1 MMTPHDSST
10 MTYAAEDRARQS
22 RGTSSQ
28 GILDMVNRAME
39 RRGLGGACVVD
50 VGCGAGDLY
59 PVVRPRFSQYVGVDV
74 VRYDGFPG
82 EARFCQ
88 LDLDSGN
95 IPMADECAD
104 VVVAVEVIEH
114 LENPRQFA
122 RQVVRLAKR
131 GGWVIITTPN
141 QLSLLSLLTLVLKKR
156 FQAFQDVHYPT
167 HITALLE
174 VDLRRIAAECG
185 LEQIEIEYSRQ
196 SRIPGMARHY
206 PEVLSRRFPQAL
218 SDNVLLIGR
227 RADRK

>member
-1 MMTPHDSST
+1 MMTLHDSST

-50 VGCGAGDLY
+50 VGCGA
-59 PVVRPRFSQYVGVDV
+59 
-74 VRYDGFPG
+74 
-82 EARFCQ
+82 
-88 LDLDSGN
+88 
-95 IPMADECAD
+95 
-104 VVVAVEVIEH
+104 
-114 LENPRQFA
+114 
-122 RQVVRLAKR
+122 
-131 GGWVIITTPN
+131 
-141 QLSLLSLLTLVLKKR
+141 
-156 FQAFQDVHYPT
+156 
-167 HITALLE
+167 TALLE

-185 LEQIEIEYSRQ
+185 LEQIEIEYSGQ